1 MGTGPCPL
9 RSSFVD
15 RQRARKAVSTSG
27 LRGREGKRERRWKRR
42 RGEGKGARLRG
53 RVGGWEIRMEEE
65 QKREDGR
72 ERRNEQREGTLS

>member
-1 MGTGPCPL
+1 MLIIRRQANGQESSQRLWSEGKGTE
-9 RSSFVD
+9 
-15 RQRARKAVSTSG
+15 
-27 LRGREGKRERRWKRR
+27 REGKRERRWKRR
-42 RGEGKGARLRG
+42 EEGKGVRLRG